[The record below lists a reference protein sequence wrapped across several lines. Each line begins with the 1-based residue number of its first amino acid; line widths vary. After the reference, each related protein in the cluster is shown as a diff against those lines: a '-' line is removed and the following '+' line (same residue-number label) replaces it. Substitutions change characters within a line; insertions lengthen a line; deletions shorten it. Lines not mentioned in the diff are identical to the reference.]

1 MIYKIR
7 HRKRKIEPHEHYRPR
22 SKLRCSV
29 RVASSCFTW
38 VFILLHFCAPS
49 SRDVILFENI
59 TMHSKY
65 LISTT
70 YMSVISSDIWSFIN
84 VDINFKQIN
93 AIFVIS
99 HSLHISQD

>member
-1 MIYKIR
+1 
-7 HRKRKIEPHEHYRPR
+7 
-22 SKLRCSV
+22 
-29 RVASSCFTW
+29 
-38 VFILLHFCAPS
+38 
-49 SRDVILFENI
+49 
-59 TMHSKY
+59 MHSKY